1 MTNTPALP
9 ADVTLIGAPT
19 DIGAGARGA
28 SMGPEALRVANLGP
42 VIEALGYQ
50 VRDSDLVA
58 IGTGREVGPPGNRRE
73 ASEEYRPEKN
83 LDLAEFF
90 LSLGSRTEFW
100 EMHHSAG
107 NHLNNHWCRVPPPE
121 VWKQNGKPKY
131 ADVTFDRERYVPDD
145 GSRTVARGAM
155 EDAASGTKAAIE
167 AIGSTPL
174 ELALGLAKS
183 LLSAPWMK
191 TISKT
196 RLRGL
201 LKK

>member
-1 MTNTPALP
+1 MPVTARSSVPATVTTGPRPDALAHDDLP
-9 ADVTLIGAPT
+9 VVARLI
-19 DIGAGARGA
+19 
-28 SMGPEALRVANLGP
+28 
-42 VIEALGYQ
+42 IE
-50 VRDSDLVA
+50 VRS
-58 IGTGREVGPPGNRRE
+58 
-73 ASEEYRPEKN
+73 
-83 LDLAEFF
+83 
-90 LSLGSRTEFW
+90 
-100 EMHHSAG
+100 
-107 NHLNNHWCRVPPPE
+107 
-121 VWKQNGKPKY
+121 
-131 ADVTFDRERYVPDD
+131 D